1 MRDIQILDYGAGN
14 LGSLCA
20 AVEYVGCNVS
30 LIQDGNTL
38 DRRSPV
44 IFPGVGSFPHAV
56 ERLKHVGLFESLSEM
71 AENEIPILG
80 ICLGM
85 QVLFTD
91 SQEDEIT
98 EGLGLVTGNVTKFDR
113 SVQGN
118 MIPHIGF
125 NNICRISASKP
136 DILRQVPEDT
146 DYYFVHSFAV
156 KNSTDNISFAFTKN
170 GEEFVSVVQKEN
182 LVGVQF
188 HPEKSQKSGLKILQN
203 FMEM

>member
-20 AVEYVGCNVS
+20 AVEYIGRNFS
-30 LIQDGNTL
+30 LIQDGNAL
-38 DRRSPV
+38 DIRSPV

-56 ERLKHVGLFESLSEM
+56 ERLKYVGLFEKLSEM
-71 AENEIPILG
+71 ATNQIPILG

-91 SQEDEIT
+91 SQEDKIT
-98 EGLGLVTGNVTKFDR
+98 EGLGLVNGHVTKFDR
-113 SVQGN
+113 SVQAN

-125 NNICRISASKP
+125 NNISRISAKKP
-136 DILRQVPEDT
+136 DILRQVSEST

-156 KNSTDNISFAFTKN
+156 KNSSDNSSFAFTKN

-182 LVGVQF
+182 IVGVQF
-188 HPEKSQKSGLKILQN
+188 HPEKSQKSGLNILKN

>member
-20 AVEYVGCNVS
+20 AVEYIGRNVS
-30 LIQDGNTL
+30 LIQDAHSL

-56 ERLKHVGLFESLSEM
+56 ERLKSVGLFESLSEM
-71 AENEIPILG
+71 ATSQIPIFG

-98 EGLGLVTGNVTKFDR
+98 NGLGLFNGHVTKFDR
-113 SVQGN
+113 SVGRN

-125 NNICRISASKP
+125 NNISRISTNKP
-136 DILRQVPEDT
+136 DILRQVSGDA
-146 DYYFVHSFAV
+146 DYYFVHSF
-156 KNSTDNISFAFTKN
+156 
-170 GEEFVSVVQKEN
+170 VSS
-182 LVGVQF
+182 VG
-188 HPEKSQKSGLKILQN
+188 SSL
-203 FMEM
+203 